1 MRSSVMF
8 VLCGLV
14 IATNGCGS
22 SSGGGGT
29 GGTNGSGG
37 AAAGSSGN
45 AGATGSGGT
54 LGTGGSGGL
63 AACGDSTG
71 TGHSCSSI
79 TAGATGPCVTPT
91 VSGGSAPTPMGG
103 SVAAGTYNLTA
114 STFYGT
120 LPDSGGQSGDF
131 QTDREAFIVKNPTA
145 TSFTLDQVRVSGSM
159 TETDEGTVAISGT
172 TVTYTPTCPP
182 PGDGGNQGG
191 SASFT
196 ATSAAFTLIQTESGG
211 GTLVKIYTKS

>member
-1 MRSSVMF
+1 MRSLVLF

-14 IATNGCGS
+14 VATNGCGS

-37 AAAGSSGN
+37 AAGSSGN
-45 AGATGSGGT
+45 GGATGSGGT
-54 LGTGGSGGL
+54 LGAGGSGGV
-63 AACGDSTG
+63 AACGDATG

-91 VSGGSAPTPMGG
+91 VSSGTAPTPVGG
-103 SVAAGTYNLTA
+103 SVVAGTYNLTA

-120 LPDSGGQSGDF
+120 LSDGGGQNGDF

-145 TSFTLDQVRVSGSM
+145 TSFTLDQVRVSGSV
-159 TETDEGTVAISGT
+159 TETDEGMVAISST

-196 ATSAAFTLIQTESGG
+196 ATSAAFTLIQSENG